1 MKLSPVRAMVIAL
14 LFCAAIQGLVIYV
27 LLQQPWTGLRVEPD
41 ALSGAVRVVAV
52 GDGSPVA
59 SSIPLGTLLVAV
71 QIEGKP
77 MALPLTPALFLSPFF
92 SATHA
97 DYRAYLQAQSDIYL
111 ALREK
116 KSIEAIS
123 SSGQHYPLR
132 AVPMTPWRAIPV
144 KTWVFSLLFMTVPI
158 LSVFVWSYQSK
169 KFAPLLLLYAGI
181 GYYLFYMIGT
191 LNLAKELAFSG
202 VLAEVL
208 AVIEFAFL
216 GIYIFSF
223 TVLFSYY
230 PNRLINKY
238 WLYGFG
244 AFLAFCVMNFH
255 FGWMDFYGHNFLI
268 PSFSAFGFSTALSQF
283 QVNASKREPVSR
295 MAARMMQMS
304 IIFPFF
310 PIMGLYVLPLLL
322 GAEPIISIHVVRI
335 LGIAVFMGVAVGIL
349 RFRLFEAEYWWLR
362 SWLWLVGGVLVV
374 FIDIL
379 FVGVLHLTQV
389 YSLGLSVLVAGFL
402 YFPLRQWLMGKV
414 MPLDSQSV
422 QAFLP
427 TFSTLMGSAVFRDEF
442 EQRWQEALRIR
453 FQPLHLSVQPH
464 AVPLAALADNG
475 LHLDVPSLSGVNSYR
490 LTGKQMGMRLFGKNN
505 LKTTTSLLDIAR
517 IASNA
522 SERRHQAV
530 LTERTRIMHDLHDT
544 VGAKLLTLSH
554 MLPTAKHKQAA
565 QESLQTLRDMI
576 NLTLQKSPLT
586 LGESLADWR
595 LEAMERAEAA
605 NVELRWQV
613 APALERL
620 ELRPGQTIE
629 LLLFVRAT
637 LQQMMAS
644 ATLQQLTV
652 QFSLAEKQLCVRITA
667 PDNPLAAVTHTLNFT

>member
-1 MKLSPVRAMVIAL
+1 M
-14 LFCAAIQGLVIYV
+14 
-27 LLQQPWTGLRVEPD
+27 
-41 ALSGAVRVVAV
+41 
-52 GDGSPVA
+52 
-59 SSIPLGTLLVAV
+59 
-71 QIEGKP
+71 
-77 MALPLTPALFLSPFF
+77 
-92 SATHA
+92 
-97 DYRAYLQAQSDIYL
+97 
-111 ALREK
+111 
-116 KSIEAIS
+116 
-123 SSGQHYPLR
+123 
-132 AVPMTPWRAIPV
+132 
-144 KTWVFSLLFMTVPI
+144 
-158 LSVFVWSYQSK
+158 
-169 KFAPLLLLYAGI
+169 
-181 GYYLFYMIGT
+181 
-191 LNLAKELAFSG
+191 
-202 VLAEVL
+202 
-208 AVIEFAFL
+208 
-216 GIYIFSF
+216 
-223 TVLFSYY
+223 
-230 PNRLINKY
+230 
-238 WLYGFG
+238 
-244 AFLAFCVMNFH
+244 
-255 FGWMDFYGHNFLI
+255 
-268 PSFSAFGFSTALSQF
+268 
-283 QVNASKREPVSR
+283 
-295 MAARMMQMS
+295 
-304 IIFPFF
+304 
-310 PIMGLYVLPLLL
+310 
-322 GAEPIISIHVVRI
+322 
-335 LGIAVFMGVAVGIL
+335 
-349 RFRLFEAEYWWLR
+349 
-362 SWLWLVGGVLVV
+362 
-374 FIDIL
+374 IDIML
-379 FVGVLHLTQV
+379 LSALHTSQV

-427 TFSTLMGSAVFRDEF
+427 TFSALMGSAVFRDEF

-505 LKTTTSLLDIAR
+505 LKTTTSLLDVAR

-522 SERRHQAV
+522 SERRQQAV

-576 NLTLQKSPLT
+576 NLTLQKAPLT

-595 LEAMERAEAA
+595 LEAMECAEAT

-613 APALERL
+613 APALESL

-652 QFSLAEKQLCVRITA
+652 HFSLAEKQLCVRITA
-667 PDNPLAAVTHTLNFT
+667 ADNPLAAVTHTLNFT

>member
-1 MKLSPVRAMVIAL
+1 MNVSPVRAMVLAL

-41 ALSGAVRVVAV
+41 ALSGAVRVIAV
-52 GDGSPVA
+52 DDGSPTA
-59 SSIPLGTLLVAV
+59 GSIPLGTLLVAV
-71 QIEGKP
+71 QIAHKAE
-77 MALPLTPALFLSPFF
+77 AVPLTPALFLSPFF

-97 DYRAYLQAQSDIYL
+97 DYRAYLQTQSDIYL
-111 ALREK
+111 ALREG

-123 SSGQHYPLR
+123 STGQYYPLR
-132 AVPMTPWRAIPV
+132 AVQTTPWQAIPL
-144 KTWVFSLLFMTVPI
+144 KTWVFSLLFMTVPM

-169 KFAPLLLLYAGI
+169 KLAPALLLYAGV

-191 LNLAKELAFSG
+191 LTLAKELAFSG
-202 VLAEVL
+202 ALAELL
-208 AVIEFAFL
+208 AVSEFAFL

-230 PNRLINKY
+230 PNRLVNKY
-238 WLYGFG
+238 WLYGFA
-244 AFLAFCVMNFH
+244 AFLIFCVVNFH

-283 QVNASKREPVSR
+283 QVNASKREPVAR

-310 PIMGLYVLPLLL
+310 PIMGLYVLPLML
-322 GAEPIISIHVVRI
+322 GTEPIISIHVVRI

-362 SWLWLVGGVLVV
+362 SWLWLLGGVLVV

-379 FVGVLHLTQV
+379 FVGVLHLTQM

-402 YFPLRQWLMGKV
+402 YFPLRQWLMRKL
-414 MPLDSQSV
+414 MPLDGQSV
-422 QAFLP
+422 QDFLP
-427 TFSTLMGSAVFRDEF
+427 TFSSLMRNAVFRDEF

-453 FQPLHLSVQPH
+453 FQPLHVSVQPY
-464 AVPLAALADNG
+464 AIPLAALADNG
-475 LHLDVPSLSGVNSYR
+475 LHLDVPSLGGVNSYR

-505 LKTTTSLLDIAR
+505 LKMVTSLLDIAR

-522 SERRHQAV
+522 SERRQQAV
-530 LTERTRIMHDLHDT
+530 LTERTRIMQDLHDT

-554 MLPTAKHKQAA
+554 TLPTPQHKQAA
-565 QESLQTLRDMI
+565 QESLQTLRDVI
-576 NLTLQKSPLT
+576 HLTLQKSPLT

-605 NVELRWQV
+605 NLQLFWQV
-613 APALERL
+613 DPKVEGLALRA
-620 ELRPGQTIE
+620 GQTIE
-629 LLLFVRAT
+629 LLLFVRTT
-637 LQQMMAS
+637 LKQMMAS
-644 ATLQQLTV
+644 APLQYLTV
-652 QFSLAEKQLCVRITA
+652 SFSTTDKYLHVCITA
-667 PDNPLAAVTHTLNFT
+667 SDDCLAPVTHTLNFT